1 MRNTNLRQANMLRK
15 AVQCL
20 FFFLPFYI
28 LLLYILLYFSACT
41 KHPFYSKHENENH
54 FETCIMDAA
63 ALLALGHQAEE
74 ALLLPA
80 RPSHSVQPVWT
91 AAREQAPSC
100 HSTQTCQHTKC
111 GSICITWRGKFW
123 VWWIIDIC
131 SGARDLNMQKYSSSL
146 TRLEGSTQV
155 ASGARESESL
165 FLWNLTQLRDINE
178 QTDPQPS
185 ANKFPGAAR
194 NRLTSQKTVFS

>member
-91 AAREQAPSC
+91 AARESKPHLATVHKHVSTPSVELFVL
-100 HSTQTCQHTKC
+100 HD
-111 GSICITWRGKFW
+111 
-123 VWWIIDIC
+123 VE
-131 SGARDLNMQKYSSSL
+131 SS
-146 TRLEGSTQV
+146 EFG
-155 ASGARESESL
+155 E
-165 FLWNLTQLRDINE
+165 
-178 QTDPQPS
+178 
-185 ANKFPGAAR
+185 
-194 NRLTSQKTVFS
+194 